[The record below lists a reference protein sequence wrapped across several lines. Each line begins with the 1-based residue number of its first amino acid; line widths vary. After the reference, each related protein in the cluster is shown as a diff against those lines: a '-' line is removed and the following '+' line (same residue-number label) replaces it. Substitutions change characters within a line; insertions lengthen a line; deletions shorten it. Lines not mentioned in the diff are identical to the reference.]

1 MISNPSDDPQT
12 PRRPGR
18 FQFRLSTLF
27 VLMFAVSVL
36 SAAMAGLVR
45 QGGGDSAVPEEFYLA
60 MLTAAPL
67 GAMIVLSLFYAV
79 QNWWGRRPPPDHPDG
94 PPPG

>member
-1 MISNPSDDPQT
+1 MISSPSDDPQT
-12 PRRPGR
+12 PRRPRR

-36 SAAMAGLVR
+36 SAAVAGLVR
-45 QGGGDSAVPEEFYLA
+45 QGVVATAVPEAFYLA

-67 GAMIVLSLFYAV
+67 GAMIVLSLFYAF
-79 QNWWGRRPPPDHPDG
+79 QHWLGRRPQPKDPDRSEPP
-94 PPPG
+94 